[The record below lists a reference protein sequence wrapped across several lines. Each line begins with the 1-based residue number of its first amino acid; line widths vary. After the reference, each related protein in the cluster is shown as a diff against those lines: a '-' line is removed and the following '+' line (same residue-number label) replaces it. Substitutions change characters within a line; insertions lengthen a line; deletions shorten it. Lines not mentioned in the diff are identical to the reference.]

1 MIPYNGEEVKLV
13 WRFVY
18 AGGHPAIVRPVSS
31 AALPPAVF
39 PALPVRSVRLR
50 SAFHPSHT
58 WDPAEAARLGRELRS
73 PVAVGD
79 VTWRDKADTAPR
91 PLGEA
96 GALMRADI
104 PQTSWRRSCTGTTAQ
119 AC

>member
-1 MIPYNGEEVKLV
+1 MSWVMNNHWYTN
-13 WRFVY
+13 Y
-18 AGGHPAIVRPVSS
+18 PAS
-31 AALPPAVF
+31 
-39 PALPVRSVRLR
+39 RSGRVRLR
-50 SAFHPSHT
+50 YAFHPSRT

-73 PVAVGD
+73 PVAFGD